1 MLPWSMN
8 MQQRPNKGEFH
19 CKPRTLGPQVLLIW
33 FYNLKFNGNVN
44 NNNLNQKKKNIQNLP
59 FSKRRAEIE
68 EQPGPPDIQRRRGSS
83 FGFFSDL
90 MKQ

>member
-1 MLPWSMN
+1 MLPLSMN

-19 CKPRTLGPQVLLIW
+19 CKPRTLESQVLLIW
-33 FYNLKFNGNVN
+33 FYNLKFNENVN
-44 NNNLNQKKKNIQNLP
+44 NKLNQKKKKQNLP